1 MPLTRTAAPGNGPDE
16 PHADRV
22 HLEVTR
28 DTNGPGQTARR
39 ESLPEWRAQPV
50 TGICQHTAEAD
61 TGCDHVID
69 LGERYL
75 RLRPCRSM
83 FGRNASPLQTC
94 SIARPALGE
103 EKAQR
108 YRHRHLAARQRQ

>member
-1 MPLTRTAAPGNGPDE
+1 MAQMSRN
-16 PHADRV
+16 ADRV

-39 ESLPEWRAQPV
+39 GSLPEWRAHPV

-94 SIARPALGE
+94 SIACPALGE

-108 YRHRHLAARQRQ
+108 HPLCPLRSGPP